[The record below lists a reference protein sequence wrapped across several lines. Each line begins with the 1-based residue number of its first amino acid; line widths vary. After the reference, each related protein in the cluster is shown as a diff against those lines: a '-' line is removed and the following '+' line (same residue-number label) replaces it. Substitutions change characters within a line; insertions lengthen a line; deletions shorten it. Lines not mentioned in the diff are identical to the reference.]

1 MPTKKGKATE
11 LSLKPSVDVEED
23 ESTSLIASLPNPK
36 MARFVHLY
44 LTGQYSYN
52 KIAQLLDVHPN
63 TILSWAKRGDVKNVI
78 AEMQE
83 STHEIVTQQL
93 KSLTIQAS
101 DRLRELMNSPIDGV
115 ALQAVK
121 DVLDRAGHK
130 TKQEIKID
138 KTVTTVEQKWKELMD
153 NTLDAEFEEIEDE

>member
-153 NTLDAEFEEIEDE
+153 NTLDAEFEEIDDE